1 MRRRFFRLIAIACIF
16 SFIASTAVFSQ
27 AASITG
33 TVKDPAGAV
42 IQGAQVSLRG
52 EATGETR
59 AAVTDD
65 QGRFKFDRLSPG
77 RYTLTFSRAG
87 FKTAERNIVIE
98 GARVEPIEI
107 KLEVAAPDV
116 KVEVAS
122 KGGVAPNTEP
132 AYRALREGGKT
143 ESYSVSNL
151 AIKRDVGMIT
161 LRSGRISFLP
171 AVMGRVV
178 KAVFTG
184 DGEFMLTPQ
193 IALEKRH
200 MRMMLDKESL
210 IEPFAKAVLIFTDGT
225 YQEIKNQSQPAAD
238 QAGVADLLKDFNER
252 VRDRYAPE
260 NVEAQILADIYG
272 PKRDGFFDLYMFGK
286 SMNDLRYF
294 VRPRG
299 ISVSDLIPEEVAL
312 LNADFNSEK
321 GGFIYLAHFE
331 SEYPDGKANS
341 QQDHRFI
348 DIEHYRIETVID
360 GSEKLTARADLTF
373 TALSDGERVLGFGLL
388 PSLRATR
395 MSFADRD
402 IHFIQESRKQDG
414 SAYAVFPEPLVR
426 GRQYKLTIEY
436 QGDRV
441 IEDAGGGNFAVGA
454 RTSWYPSVNAFTDR
468 ATYDLTFKVPKKYSL
483 VGVGKLV
490 KSWTEGDFAA
500 SQWVSE
506 VPLAVA
512 GFNYGSFKKKEV
524 ADKETNYMI
533 EGYATSNL
541 PSYLVGAGD
550 QIGGMTPTRL
560 MEGAMVEAQNSMR
573 IFTLWFGESPYGRI
587 AITQQPQFNFG
598 QSWPSLV
605 YLPIISFF
613 DSTQRW
619 MLFGR
624 NAGAIAR
631 FIQIVTPHEVA
642 HQWWGHIVGW
652 SSFHDQWLS
661 EGIAEFSASVYLH
674 LTEQKPDKFL
684 KFWEQHRKSILEKN
698 QWGRSPN
705 DAGPIWM
712 GFRLSTFKNPG
723 AYNEL
728 VYPKGAYIL
737 HMLRWMMYDRQ
748 NGDQKFIAM
757 MKDFVKSHFNQN
769 ASTESFKSVVER
781 HMTPLMDLDG
791 NKKMD
796 WFFNQWVY
804 GSEVPRYRFE
814 YSVAPESDGKF
825 LLKFTLTQ
833 SGVSENFKMLVP
845 VYLDLDGRIV
855 QLGLASVAGN
865 STTQE
870 FKVRLPVKP
879 KRVLINAWHDV
890 LAHESVSVQK

>member
-1 MRRRFFRLIAIACIF
+1 MRKKLFRLIAIVCIF
-16 SFIASTAVFSQ
+16 SFVASTAVFSQ

-42 IQGAQVSLRG
+42 IQGAQVSLRN

-59 AAVTDD
+59 AATTDD
-65 QGRFKFDRLSPG
+65 QGRFKFERLSPG

-87 FKTAERNIVIE
+87 FKTAERNIIIE

-116 KVEVAS
+116 KVDVSS
-122 KGGVAPNTEP
+122 KGEVAPNTEP
-132 AYRALREGGKT
+132 NYRALRDGSKF
-143 ESYSVSNL
+143 ESYAVSNL
-151 AIKRDVGMIT
+151 TIKRDVGVIT

-184 DGEFMLTPQ
+184 DGEFALTPQ

-200 MRMMLDKESL
+200 MRAMLDKESL
-210 IEPFAKAVLIFTDGT
+210 IEPFAKAVFIFTDGT
-225 YQEIKNQSQPAAD
+225 YEEIKRQSQPASD
-238 QAGVADLLKDFNER
+238 QTGVADLLKDFNER
-252 VRDRYAPE
+252 VRDRYALE
-260 NVEAQILADIYG
+260 NIDAQILADIYG
-272 PKRDGFFDLYMFGK
+272 PKREGCFDLYMFGK

-312 LNADFNSEK
+312 INADFNSDK
-321 GGFIYLAHFE
+321 GGIIYLAHFE
-331 SEYPDGKANS
+331 SEYQNGKASS

-388 PSLRATR
+388 PALRVTR
-395 MSFADRD
+395 MSLADRD

-468 ATYDLTFKVPKKYSL
+468 ATYELTFKVPKKYSL
-483 VGVGKLV
+483 IGVGKLV

-500 SQWVSE
+500 SQWISE

-533 EGYATSNL
+533 EGYATSSL
-541 PSYLVGAGD
+541 PSYLAQAGD

-560 MEGAMVEAQNSMR
+560 LEGAMVEAQNSMR
-573 IFTLWFGESPYGRI
+573 IFSLWFGEAPYGRI

-624 NAGAIAR
+624 SAGDVAR
-631 FIQIVTPHEVA
+631 FIQVVTPHEVA

-684 KFWEQHRKSILEKN
+684 KFWEQHRKTILEKN
-698 QWGRSPN
+698 QWGRSAN

-712 GFRLSTFKNPG
+712 GFRLITFKNPG
-723 AYNEL
+723 AYNDL

-748 NGDQKFIAM
+748 NGDQRFIAM

-781 HMTPLMDLDG
+781 HMTQLMDLDG

-804 GSEVPRYRFE
+804 GTEVPKYRFE

-833 SGVSENFKMLVP
+833 SGVSEDFKMLVP
-845 VYLDLDGRIV
+845 VYLDIDGKMVR
-855 QLGLASVAGN
+855 LGQINITGN

-870 FKVRLPVKP
+870 LKVRIPVKP